1 MLPWKST
8 LAGLVPDACF
18 DAVVGLGG
26 GGGIMTHDLFIRP
39 LDDLQAAGISRI
51 SLRLRTS
58 VGELVVTSSSVSGS
72 GSGSS

>member
-1 MLPWKST
+1 MLPWKSS
-8 LAGLVPDACF
+8 LGGLVPISCF

-39 LDDLQAAGISRI
+39 LDVLQASGISRM
-51 SLRLRTS
+51 SLRSRAS
-58 VGELVVTSSSVSGS
+58 VGELVANCSSVSGS